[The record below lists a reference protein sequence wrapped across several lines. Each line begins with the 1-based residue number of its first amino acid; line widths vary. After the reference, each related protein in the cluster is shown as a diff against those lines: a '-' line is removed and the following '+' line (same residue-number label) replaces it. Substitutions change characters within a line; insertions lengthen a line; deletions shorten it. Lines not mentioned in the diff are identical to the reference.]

1 MNKRKISLFSIPL
14 LIMGITM
21 IFLGARWMIVDE
33 PWMLDKVANEE
44 RLEMSFDQLF
54 QEEINNTLP
63 GYLRQIY
70 QFFGLWVGVIGLF
83 IFLFA
88 RTSLTNISKVRI
100 SLLICIGTMIL
111 FGTIMAHMLIPSSP
125 FVYLAWGLIILY
137 SISLY
142 AHKSI

>member
-44 RLEMSFDQLF
+44 RLEMSFDELF

-125 FVYLAWGLIILY
+125 FVYLAWGLVILY

>member
-44 RLEMSFDQLF
+44 RLEMSFDELF

-111 FGTIMAHMLIPSSP
+111 FGTIMAHVLIPSSP
-125 FVYLAWGLIILY
+125 FVYLAWGLVILY
-137 SISLY
+137 SISFY
-142 AHKSI
+142 AHKSV

>member
-1 MNKRKISLFSIPL
+1 
-14 LIMGITM
+14 MGITM

-70 QFFGLWVGVIGLF
+70 QFFGLWVGVIGSFILLF
-83 IFLFA
+83 S
-88 RTSLTNISKVRI
+88 RTSLTNISKVRV
-100 SLLICIGTMIL
+100 SLLICIGIMVL

-125 FVYLAWGLIILY
+125 FVYLAWVLIILY
-137 SISLY
+137 SISFY

>member
-44 RLEMSFDQLF
+44 RLEMSFDELF
-54 QEEINNTLP
+54 QAKINNTLP
-63 GYLRQIY
+63 GYLKQIY
-70 QFFGLWVGVIGLF
+70 QSYGLWVGVIGLF

-100 SLLICIGTMIL
+100 ILLICIGTMIL

>member
-1 MNKRKISLFSIPL
+1 
-14 LIMGITM
+14 MGITM

-70 QFFGLWVGVIGLF
+70 QFFGLWVGVIGSFILLF
-83 IFLFA
+83 S
-88 RTSLTNISKVRI
+88 RTSLTNVSKVRV
-100 SLLICIGTMIL
+100 SLLICIGIMVL

-125 FVYLAWGLIILY
+125 FVYLAWVLIILY
-137 SISLY
+137 SISFY

>member
-1 MNKRKISLFSIPL
+1 MDKRKILMFSIPL

-70 QFFGLWVGVIGLF
+70 QFFGLWVGVIGSFILLF
-83 IFLFA
+83 S
-88 RTSLTNISKVRI
+88 RTSLTNISKVRV
-100 SLLICIGTMIL
+100 SLLICIGIMVL

-125 FVYLAWGLIILY
+125 FVYLAWVLIILY
-137 SISLY
+137 SISFY

>member
-1 MNKRKISLFSIPL
+1 MDKRKILMFSIPL

-70 QFFGLWVGVIGLF
+70 QFFGLWVGVIGSFILLF
-83 IFLFA
+83 S
-88 RTSLTNISKVRI
+88 RTSLTNVSKVRV
-100 SLLICIGTMIL
+100 SLLICIGIMVL

-125 FVYLAWGLIILY
+125 FVYLAWVLIILY
-137 SISLY
+137 SISFY

>member
-1 MNKRKISLFSIPL
+1 MNKRKIFLFSIPL

-44 RLEMSFDQLF
+44 RLEMSFDELF
-54 QEEINNTLP
+54 QAKINNTLP
-63 GYLRQIY
+63 GYLKQIY

>member
-1 MNKRKISLFSIPL
+1 
-14 LIMGITM
+14 M

-44 RLEMSFDQLF
+44 RLEMSFDELF

-111 FGTIMAHMLIPSSP
+111 FGTIMAHLLIPSSP
-125 FVYLAWGLIILY
+125 FVYLAWGLVILY
-137 SISLY
+137 SISFY
-142 AHKSI
+142 AHKSV

>member
-1 MNKRKISLFSIPL
+1 MNKRKIFLFSIPL

-125 FVYLAWGLIILY
+125 FVYLAWGLVILY
-137 SISLY
+137 SISFY
-142 AHKSI
+142 AHKSV

>member
-44 RLEMSFDQLF
+44 RLEMSFDELF

-125 FVYLAWGLIILY
+125 FVYLAWGLVMLY
-137 SISLY
+137 SISFY
-142 AHKSI
+142 AHKSV

>member
-1 MNKRKISLFSIPL
+1 
-14 LIMGITM
+14 MGITM

-44 RLEMSFDQLF
+44 RLEMSFDELF

-70 QFFGLWVGVIGLF
+70 QFFGLWVGVIGSFILLF
-83 IFLFA
+83 S
-88 RTSLTNISKVRI
+88 RTSLTNVSKVRV
-100 SLLICIGTMIL
+100 SLLICIGIMVL

-125 FVYLAWGLIILY
+125 FVYLAWVLIILY
-137 SISLY
+137 SISFY

>member
-1 MNKRKISLFSIPL
+1 
-14 LIMGITM
+14 M
-21 IFLGARWMIVDE
+21 ILLGARWMIVDE
-33 PWMLDKVANEE
+33 PWMLDRVANEE

-70 QFFGLWVGVIGLF
+70 RFFGLWVGVIGSFILLF
-83 IFLFA
+83 S
-88 RTSLTNISKVRI
+88 RTSLTNVSKVRV
-100 SLLICIGTMIL
+100 SLLICIGIMVL

-125 FVYLAWGLIILY
+125 FVYLAWVLIILY
-137 SISLY
+137 SISFY

>member
-1 MNKRKISLFSIPL
+1 
-14 LIMGITM
+14 M

-44 RLEMSFDQLF
+44 RLEMSFDELF

-83 IFLFA
+83 TFLFA

-125 FVYLAWGLIILY
+125 FVYLAWGLVMLY
-137 SISLY
+137 SISFY
-142 AHKSI
+142 AHKSV

>member
-1 MNKRKISLFSIPL
+1 
-14 LIMGITM
+14 
-21 IFLGARWMIVDE
+21 MIVDE

-44 RLEMSFDQLF
+44 RLEMSFDELF

-100 SLLICIGTMIL
+100 SLLICIGTMVWAL
-111 FGTIMAHMLIPSSP
+111 QRLACRDLEVE
-125 FVYLAWGLIILY
+125 FVLKEERPRGRLGE
-137 SISLY
+137 
-142 AHKSI
+142 HRKE

>member
-125 FVYLAWGLIILY
+125 FVYLAWGLVILY
-137 SISLY
+137 SISFY
-142 AHKSI
+142 AHKSV

>member
-1 MNKRKISLFSIPL
+1 
-14 LIMGITM
+14 MGITM

-33 PWMLDKVANEE
+33 PWMLDRVANEE

-70 QFFGLWVGVIGLF
+70 RFFGLWVGVIGSFILLF
-83 IFLFA
+83 S
-88 RTSLTNISKVRI
+88 RTSLTNVSKVRV
-100 SLLICIGTMIL
+100 SLLICIGIMVL
-111 FGTIMAHMLIPSSP
+111 FGTIMAYILIPSSP
-125 FVYLAWGLIILY
+125 FVYLAWVLIILY
-137 SISLY
+137 SISFY

>member
-1 MNKRKISLFSIPL
+1 MDKRKILMFSIPL

-33 PWMLDKVANEE
+33 PWMLDRVANEE

-70 QFFGLWVGVIGLF
+70 QFFGLWVGVIGSFILLF
-83 IFLFA
+83 S
-88 RTSLTNISKVRI
+88 RTSLTNVSKVRV
-100 SLLICIGTMIL
+100 SLLICIGIMVL

-125 FVYLAWGLIILY
+125 FVYLAWVLIILY
-137 SISLY
+137 SISFY

>member
-1 MNKRKISLFSIPL
+1 MNERKISLFSIPL

-21 IFLGARWMIVDE
+21 IFLGARWMIFDE

-54 QEEINNTLP
+54 QAEINNTLP

-83 IFLFA
+83 IFLFS

-100 SLLICIGTMIL
+100 SLLICIGIMIL

-125 FVYLAWGLIILY
+125 FVYLAWALVILY

>member
-14 LIMGITM
+14 LIIGITM

-125 FVYLAWGLIILY
+125 FVYLAWGLVILY
-137 SISLY
+137 SISFY
-142 AHKSI
+142 AHKSV

>member
-1 MNKRKISLFSIPL
+1 
-14 LIMGITM
+14 MGITM

-70 QFFGLWVGVIGLF
+70 RFFGLWVGVIGLF
-83 IFLFA
+83 ILLFS
-88 RTSLTNISKVRI
+88 RTSLTNVSKVRV
-100 SLLICIGTMIL
+100 SLLICIGIMVL
-111 FGTIMAHMLIPSSP
+111 FGTIMAYILIPSSP

-137 SISLY
+137 SISFY

>member
-1 MNKRKISLFSIPL
+1 MDKKKISLFSIPL

-44 RLEMSFDQLF
+44 RLEMSFDELF
-54 QEEINNTLP
+54 EPEINNTLP

-70 QFFGLWVGVIGLF
+70 RFFGLWVGTIGLF
-83 IFLFA
+83 IFLFS
-88 RTSLTNISKVRI
+88 RTSLTNNSKVRI
-100 SLLICIGTMIL
+100 SLLICVGLMVL
-111 FGTIMAHMLIPSSP
+111 SGTIMAHMLIPSSP
-125 FVYLAWGLIILY
+125 FIYLAWALVILY
-137 SISLY
+137 SISMY

>member
-1 MNKRKISLFSIPL
+1 
-14 LIMGITM
+14 M

-70 QFFGLWVGVIGLF
+70 QFFGLWVGVIGSFILLF
-83 IFLFA
+83 S
-88 RTSLTNISKVRI
+88 RTSLTNVSKVRV
-100 SLLICIGTMIL
+100 SLLICIGIMVL

-125 FVYLAWGLIILY
+125 FVYLAWVLIILY
-137 SISLY
+137 STSFY

>member
-1 MNKRKISLFSIPL
+1 MDKRKILMFSIPL

-70 QFFGLWVGVIGLF
+70 RFFGLWVGVIGSFILLF
-83 IFLFA
+83 S
-88 RTSLTNISKVRI
+88 RTSLTNVSKVRV
-100 SLLICIGTMIL
+100 SLLICIGIMVL

-125 FVYLAWGLIILY
+125 FVYLAWVLIILY
-137 SISLY
+137 SISFY

>member
-1 MNKRKISLFSIPL
+1 MNERKISLFSIPL

-54 QEEINNTLP
+54 QAEINNTLP

-83 IFLFA
+83 IFLFS

-100 SLLICIGTMIL
+100 SLLICIGIMIL

-125 FVYLAWGLIILY
+125 FVYLAWALVILY

>member
-1 MNKRKISLFSIPL
+1 
-14 LIMGITM
+14 M

-70 QFFGLWVGVIGLF
+70 QFFGLWVGVIGSFILLF
-83 IFLFA
+83 S
-88 RTSLTNISKVRI
+88 RTSLTNVSKVRV
-100 SLLICIGTMIL
+100 SLLICIGIMVL

-125 FVYLAWGLIILY
+125 FVYLAWVLIILY